1 MLSSDFNFNS
11 ISLDGLTLNIY
22 KYLDEDQTN
31 LDIFIDKI
39 NIENK
44 AELNNINF
52 NYLIKKIESL
62 NSTINYKDFNNSK
75 KLFRQKKTSKGSFL
89 FVLC

>member
-39 NIENK
+39 NNENN

-62 NSTINYKDFNNSK
+62 NSTINYKDFNNNK
-75 KLFRQKKTSKGSFL
+75 KLAKICSVPKPHDFYITI
-89 FVLC
+89 

>member
-39 NIENK
+39 KGVN
-44 AELNNINF
+44 AEF
-52 NYLIKKIESL
+52 
-62 NSTINYKDFNNSK
+62 
-75 KLFRQKKTSKGSFL
+75 
-89 FVLC
+89 